1 MSYNELFA
9 DGEIFGSMIT
19 VGIICLALLTPHI
32 CVAFRKLSRKL
43 RA

>member
-1 MSYNELFA
+1 MSYNDIFG
-9 DGEIFGSMIT
+9 DGEIFGAMIT

-43 RA
+43 RS

>member
-1 MSYNELFA
+1 MINDLLA
-9 DGEIFGSMIT
+9 DGEILGSMLT
-19 VGIICLALLTPHI
+19 VGIICLALLTPNI